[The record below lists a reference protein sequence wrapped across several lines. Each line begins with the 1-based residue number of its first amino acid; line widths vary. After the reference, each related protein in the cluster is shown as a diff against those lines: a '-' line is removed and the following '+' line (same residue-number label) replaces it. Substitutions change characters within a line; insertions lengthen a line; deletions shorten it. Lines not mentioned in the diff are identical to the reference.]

1 MCHPDAGK
9 RYDCA
14 RALALWAPQSTILQR
29 IDVQQWL
36 EKEVPDY
43 NKENKEQVKII
54 EKEIKEIKEE
64 IKEYEI
70 EQQNSK

>member
-1 MCHPDAGK
+1 MGRQSNLYYQNNHQ
-9 RYDCA
+9 YDF
-14 RALALWAPQSTILQR
+14 LNPENKKNLYL
-29 IDVQQWL
+29 DKKEKQWL

-43 NKENKEQVKII
+43 NKENKEQVKNI

-70 EQQNSK
+70 E